1 MALGAFAVCGGAET
15 ARRPNIVVMLTD
27 DQRWDAV
34 GVVQRA
40 LGERGRFPWLRAAT
54 PNMDRIA
61 AEGFRFRNAFT
72 VSALCSPSRAAFLT
86 GRYNHLNGVANNRTP
101 FPLASVTYATLLRAA
116 GYRTG
121 YFGKWHMGTQRE
133 RPGFDRHASYL
144 NQGRY
149 FDAPFLVDGVP
160 TSTTGWVD
168 DVSTAY
174 AADFIRRNAGRPFLV
189 ILGFKSP
196 HRIPLPPP
204 RLKDRFA
211 STALASAPNAA
222 SYAPYDPS
230 PEPAALSTEEIR
242 DYFRTLVGVDQNV
255 GRVLEALDEAGL
267 TADTVVVFASDNG
280 YFLGEHGIPGKVVP
294 GDDDGNKRNAYEES
308 LRIPAL
314 VRYPRLGRRGIVLG
328 GSVLNIDLAPTL
340 LELAGVPRPTSIQGR
355 SWVPLLSG
363 QSASVRDGFL
373 YEYFYESGYVV
384 PTIVALRRSRHK
396 LVRYP
401 GRPEWRELFD
411 LATDSGET
419 RNLVNDPESQD

>member
-1 MALGAFAVCGGAET
+1 
-15 ARRPNIVVMLTD
+15 
-27 DQRWDAV
+27 
-34 GVVQRA
+34 
-40 LGERGRFPWLRAAT
+40 
-54 PNMDRIA
+54 
-61 AEGFRFRNAFT
+61 
-72 VSALCSPSRAAFLT
+72 
-86 GRYNHLNGVANNRTP
+86 
-101 FPLASVTYATLLRAA
+101 
-116 GYRTG
+116 
-121 YFGKWHMGTQRE
+121 MGTQRE

-196 HRIPLPPP
+196 HRIPLPP

-419 RNLVNDPESQD
+419 RNLVNDPESQDVLRAMNNALDAEMARVRYRVPPYADPVP